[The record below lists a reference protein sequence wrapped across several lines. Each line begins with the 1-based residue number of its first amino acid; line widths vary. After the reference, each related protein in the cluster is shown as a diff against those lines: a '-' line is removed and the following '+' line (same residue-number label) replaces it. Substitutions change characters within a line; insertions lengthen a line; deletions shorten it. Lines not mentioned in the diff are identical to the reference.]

1 MAKFV
6 YVYTGGQS
14 ASTPQEQEAVMG
26 KWMAWF
32 GELGSAV
39 KDGGNPFGASATVR
53 PGGAIASGEGK
64 AGGYSIIE
72 ADSLESATTL
82 AKGCPTLDHGGSVE
96 VYEALDM

>member
-39 KDGGNPFGASATVR
+39 KDGGNPFGASATVS
-53 PGGAIASGEGK
+53 PGGAITTGEAK

-72 ADSLESATTL
+72 ADSLEAATTL
-82 AKGCPTLDHGGSVE
+82 AKGCPGLDGGGAVE